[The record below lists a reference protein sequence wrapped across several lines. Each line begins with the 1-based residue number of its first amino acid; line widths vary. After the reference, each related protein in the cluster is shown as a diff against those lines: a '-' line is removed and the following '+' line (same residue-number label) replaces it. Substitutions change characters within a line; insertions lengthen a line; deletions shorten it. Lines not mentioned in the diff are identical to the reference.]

1 MASMLRFYFVLVCL
15 LPVAWA
21 QDEVP
26 DSAELEALQTG
37 EPDVLAV
44 DHSLWNTLLKKHV
57 QVIKGGQAT
66 AVNYAGFKQDHSQL
80 TAYLSQLSSMETRDF
95 DGLDKAEQ
103 LAFLINAY
111 NAWTV
116 ELILTKYPDLN
127 SIKDL
132 GSWFQSP
139 WKKSFIPLLGAMRSL
154 DDIEH
159 KMIRGSDKYKEAR
172 IHFAVNCASI
182 GCPALRA
189 EAYTG
194 VKLEQQLEEQTR
206 LFLADESRNRLVKDE
221 LQVSSI
227 FKWYREDFEKGWS
240 GVDSL
245 ENFFALYADA
255 LNLSD
260 PDVLAIHE
268 GKIDIEFL
276 DYDWRLNAQ

>member
-57 QVIKGGQAT
+57 HVIKGGQAT